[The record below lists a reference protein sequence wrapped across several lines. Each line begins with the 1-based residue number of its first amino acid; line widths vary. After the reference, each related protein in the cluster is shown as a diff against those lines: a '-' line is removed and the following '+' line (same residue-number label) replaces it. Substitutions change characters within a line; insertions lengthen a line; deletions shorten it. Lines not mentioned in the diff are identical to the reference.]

1 MHRRPAVRLIAL
13 FEATKGVLVLMAGLG
28 LLSLLH
34 KDLQD
39 LAVRLVRHS
48 HLNPAS
54 HYPQIFI
61 NAASNLQDARLMTL
75 AAGAAAYASI
85 RSLEAYGLFTDKAWA
100 EWLAAGSG
108 AVYMPFE
115 MLHLVRHPDALAAV
129 LLLANGAIVA
139 VMVNALRRR
148 RATRR

>member
-13 FEATKGVLVLMAGLG
+13 FEATKGLLVLMAGLG

-85 RSLEAYGLFTDKAWA
+85 RLLEAYGLFTDKAWA
-100 EWLAAGSG
+100 EWLAVGSG

-115 MLHLVRHPDALAAV
+115 MLHLVRHPDALAAL

>member
-61 NAASNLQDARLMTL
+61 NAASNLHDARLMTL

-85 RSLEAYGLFTDKAWA
+85 RLFEAYGLFADKAWA

-115 MLHLVRHPDALAAV
+115 LLHLVRHPNALAAV

-148 RATRR
+148 LATRR